1 MPKATSMNFATEEI
15 SAAIRTAREK
25 KAISQRELSAMA
37 GVPQAQISRFERGA
51 VDLRLSSLVSLARA
65 LDLELELVPR
75 NALPAV
81 QSIVRNTEGREPR
94 TNTAVRGVNMELSKL
109 AKFLQSAELPQI
121 PPKEIALALSNV
133 RALQQLRPSATQM
146 SAIKEMSK
154 ALTRFDPERLN
165 KEIFAPYAEQLRV
178 LRNQLAHMPPIE
190 SIPRPAY
197 SLEEDADE

>member
-1 MPKATSMNFATEEI
+1 
-15 SAAIRTAREK
+15 
-25 KAISQRELSAMA
+25 MA

-121 PPKEIALALSNV
+121 PSKEIALALSNV

-178 LRNQLAHMPPIE
+178 LRNQLAHIPPIE

>member
-1 MPKATSMNFATEEI
+1 MNFATEEI

-121 PPKEIALALSNV
+121 PSKEIALALSNV

>member
-1 MPKATSMNFATEEI
+1 
-15 SAAIRTAREK
+15 
-25 KAISQRELSAMA
+25 
-37 GVPQAQISRFERGA
+37 
-51 VDLRLSSLVSLARA
+51 VSLARA

-133 RALQQLRPSATQM
+133 RALQQLRPSATHM

-154 ALTRFDPERLN
+154 ALTKFDPERLN

>member
-1 MPKATSMNFATEEI
+1 MNFATEEI

>member
-121 PPKEIALALSNV
+121 PSKEIALALSNV

>member
-1 MPKATSMNFATEEI
+1 MNFATEEI

-121 PPKEIALALSNV
+121 PSKEIALALSNV

-178 LRNQLAHMPPIE
+178 LRNQLAHIPPIE

>member
-165 KEIFAPYAEQLRV
+165 KEIFAPYTEQLRV

>member
-1 MPKATSMNFATEEI
+1 MLKATSMNFATEEI

-121 PPKEIALALSNV
+121 PSKEIALALSNV

>member
-109 AKFLQSAELPQI
+109 AKFLQSTELPQI

>member
-94 TNTAVRGVNMELSKL
+94 TNTAVRGVNMELRKL

-121 PPKEIALALSNV
+121 PSKEIALALSNV

>member
-1 MPKATSMNFATEEI
+1 MQKTTSMNFATEEI

-121 PPKEIALALSNV
+121 PSKEIALALSNV
-133 RALQQLRPSATQM
+133 RAIQQLRPSATHM

-154 ALTRFDPERLN
+154 ALTKFDSERLN
-165 KEIFAPYAEQLRV
+165 KEMFAPYAEQLRV
-178 LRNQLAHMPPIE
+178 LRNQLANMPPIE